1 MMTASNETFKIFVLR
16 HGQSEL
22 NHENIFCGWI
32 DAHLTEKGKDQARN
46 TANLIKDYCQ
56 TNSVK
61 LPEIGYTSR
70 LIRTQETME
79 VILQSLDKKGQF
91 QIVSGVADDLKN
103 VPFPRVI
110 DAAVSSETNG
120 IVPVLQT
127 WRLNE
132 RHYGSW
138 QGQRKPKILAQ
149 YGDEQYMFIR
159 RDYNG
164 KPPQVDLKLEMI
176 QEDNEKGALTGY
188 EFKEPNRHQK
198 YSEEES
204 KGEILP
210 ASESLAEVVKR
221 MKPFL
226 ENVVL
231 RFGKEQNQDSCLL
244 VAHGS
249 SVRSI
254 LKVLENISDAAIKDV
269 DIPNGIPLV
278 LELNKTDFKL
288 VKSFYLDPESAK
300 INAAKVRKEG
310 FEKNP

>member
-1 MMTASNETFKIFVLR
+1 MTASDETFKIFVLR

-32 DAHLTEKGKDQARN
+32 DAKLTEKGKDQARN
-46 TANLIKDYCQ
+46 TANLINQYCQ
-56 TNSVK
+56 TNNVK
-61 LPEIGYTSR
+61 LPQIGYTSR

-79 VILQSLDKKGQF
+79 VILQSLNELGQF
-91 QIVSGVADDLKN
+91 QIISGQSNDLIN
-103 VPFPRVI
+103 IPFPMVPN
-110 DAAVSSETNG
+110 DET
-120 IVPVLQT
+120 IPILQT

-138 QGQRKPKILAQ
+138 QGQRKPKILKE
-149 YGDEQYMFIR
+149 YGDEKYMYIR

-164 KPPQVDLKLEMI
+164 KPPKVDLNLEMI
-176 QEDNEKGALTGY
+176 QENDERGALTGY
-188 EFKEPNRHQK
+188 EFKEPNRHLK
-198 YSEEES
+198 YNMEEIN
-204 KGEILP
+204 GEILP
-210 ASESLAEVVKR
+210 DSESLDEVVKR
-221 MKPFL
+221 LKPFL
-226 ENVVL
+226 KDIVL
-231 RFGKEQNQDSCLL
+231 RFGKEQNQDSCLI

-254 LKVLENISDAAIKDV
+254 LKILENISDKDIKDV

-278 LELNKTDFKL
+278 LELNKTDFTL
-288 VKSFYLDPESAK
+288 SKSFYLDPESAK